1 MRMRFFQTR
10 GIATRLWLGFG
21 LVLALLLLVAGVSLE
36 RLQTYQRQADVL
48 VTESIGLL
56 DAIGQVQDIAAQ
68 RAVLL
73 RDLVMTYNPAVRRE
87 LQTRLNANTRLSV
100 DASRRLETLAAESPL
115 AASRDAARK
124 IVALEQELQGMEKSV
139 HTKVT
144 DAQFDDAK
152 AFVADTVAPRQQ
164 DLQNQLRDFTRA
176 TIGEARGSVERNRD
190 SSRMVLTFVAGLT
203 LLAVAVG
210 CSIAFFTT
218 RGVVQPLHA
227 AREVALKVAQ
237 GDLSQEIESDG
248 NDEIA
253 QLVGALEW
261 MRMSLADAVGDIR
274 TAALGVREGAQQIE
288 SGNVSLAARTED
300 QAASL
305 EETASSMEELTATVQ
320 QNAQSAGEANKLA
333 KSTSAVATRGG
344 EAVRGV
350 VATMQGIHQSSS
362 RIADI
367 SGVIDS
373 IAFQTNIL
381 ALNAAVEAARAGE
394 QGRGFAVV
402 AAEVRSLAHRSAT
415 AAKEIKALIGESTDR
430 VAGGVREVEN
440 AGRTMDEIVASVQ
453 KVNSLVAE
461 IAHASAE
468 QLAGI
473 EQVNRAIALMEGST
487 QQNTTVVEQAAAAAE
502 HLAQQAQVLVQTV
515 AKFKVEGAVDE
526 VIQQRASVQPD
537 IPLLSAPAPL
547 MA

>member
-1 MRMRFFQTR
+1 
-10 GIATRLWLGFG
+10 
-21 LVLALLLLVAGVSLE
+21 
-36 RLQTYQRQADVL
+36 
-48 VTESIGLL
+48 
-56 DAIGQVQDIAAQ
+56 
-68 RAVLL
+68 VLL
-73 RDLVMTYNPAVRRE
+73 
-87 LQTRLNANTRLSV
+87 
-100 DASRRLETLAAESPL
+100 
-115 AASRDAARK
+115 
-124 IVALEQELQGMEKSV
+124 
-139 HTKVT
+139 
-144 DAQFDDAK
+144 
-152 AFVADTVAPRQQ
+152 
-164 DLQNQLRDFTRA
+164 
-176 TIGEARGSVERNRD
+176 
-190 SSRMVLTFVAGLT
+190 FVAGLT
-203 LLAVAVG
+203 LLAVVVG
-210 CSIAFFTT
+210 GSIAFFTT

-227 AREVALKVAQ
+227 AREAALKVAQ
-237 GDLSQEIESDG
+237 GDLSQEVQSHG

-253 QLVGALEW
+253 QLAGALEW
-261 MRMSLADAVGDIR
+261 MRMSLADSVNDIR
-274 TAALGVREGAQQIE
+274 TAALGVRNGAQQIE
-288 SGNVSLAARTED
+288 QGNASLAARTED

-320 QNAQSAGEANKLA
+320 QNAASAGEANKLA
-333 KSTSAVATRGG
+333 QGTSTVATRGG

-367 SGVIDS
+367 SGVIDG

-381 ALNAAVEAARAGE
+381 ALNAAVEAARAGD

-402 AAEVRSLAHRSAT
+402 AAEVRSLAQRSAT
-415 AAKEIKALIGESTDR
+415 AAREIKGLIDESTTR

-473 EQVNRAIALMEGST
+473 EQVNRAIAQMEGNT
-487 QQNTTVVEQAAAAAE
+487 QQNTTVVEQAAGAAE

-515 AKFKVEGAVDE
+515 AKFKVVGAADALADRHQSEPE
-526 VIQQRASVQPD
+526 V
-537 IPLLSAPAPL
+537 PLLSGPAPL